1 MYPSVP
7 NSVATGLHMLLGY
20 VTVQTAH
27 CALSKQYGGTINV
40 KLGTLYQQNENPD
53 LVSAAGKTMSY
64 CGQQRLAIR
73 VPLVRLYQV
82 NVAFMK
88 DIGGG
93 LLYFRK
99 LCQTMA
105 SGGGDVPTEGN
116 PRHSLDS

>member
-1 MYPSVP
+1 MYPNVP
-7 NSVATGLHMLLGY
+7 SSVATGLHLLLGY

-82 NVAFMK
+82 NVAKTEDFS
-88 DIGGG
+88 GA
-93 LLYFRK
+93 LLKR
-99 LCQTMA
+99 A
-105 SGGGDVPTEGN
+105 VV
-116 PRHSLDS
+116 SLFVSCPDCRLRQLYTYPCH